1 MSFVTVFMA
10 VTTAFVLLAPIAMAV
25 VLVTGTGTARRMTP
39 VAITADG
46 GCACKGVCA
55 CSAEHELPRA
65 A

>member
-10 VTTAFVLLAPIAMAV
+10 VTTAFVLLAPIAMAA

-39 VAITADG
+39 VPVGRDA
-46 GCACKGVCA
+46 GCACTGACTCA
-55 CSAEHELPRA
+55 AERELPRA

>member
-25 VLVTGTGTARRMTP
+25 VLVTGSGTARRMAP
-39 VAITADG
+39 VPVTVDG
-46 GCACKGVCA
+46 GCRCVGA
-55 CSAEHELPRA
+55 CSCATEHELPRA